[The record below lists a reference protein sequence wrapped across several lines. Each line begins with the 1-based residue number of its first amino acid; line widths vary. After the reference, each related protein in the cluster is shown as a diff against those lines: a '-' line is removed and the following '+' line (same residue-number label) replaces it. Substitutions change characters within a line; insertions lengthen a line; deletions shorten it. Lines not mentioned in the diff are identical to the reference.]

1 MMLMF
6 LFACTPEVEESKPPA
21 ESEPVVDSVDSEPP
35 SPPDGAVQGSLS
47 LSDGKTSSQTA
58 WHSFTF
64 ANDKGAMVYFS
75 SNPDATCDNLTA
87 TLFQQADPSPLY
99 MAGECNLLI
108 VIPDTLPLSFDFSGV
123 TTASFQLFCPLGS
136 GAFAQTNGSWRW
148 SGEWYVGTADA
159 GQVDLSRANDT
170 VIGTV
175 SLETFSGSYPYIQGT
190 PTALATGPLSGSV
203 VPELCEGLGS
213 HPVFQ

>member
-1 MMLMF
+1 
-6 LFACTPEVEESKPPA
+6 V

-35 SPPDGAVQGSLS
+35 SPPDGAVQGSLT
-47 LSDGKTSSQTA
+47 LSDGKASSQTA

-75 SNPDATCDNLTA
+75 SNPDATCENLTA

-99 MAGECNLLI
+99 VADACNLLI
-108 VIPDTLPLSFDFSGV
+108 VVPDTLPLSFDFSGV
-123 TTASFQLFCPLGS
+123 TTASFQLFCPLGTGS
-136 GAFAQTNGSWRW
+136 FALNNGNWRW
-148 SGEWYVGTADA
+148 GGEWYVGNATA
-159 GQVDLSRANDT
+159 GQVDLNRTNDT
-170 VIGTV
+170 MTGTV
-175 SLETFSGSYPYIQGT
+175 SLEEFSGSYPYIQGT
-190 PTALATGPLSGSV
+190 PTATATGPLGGAV